1 MKTVLFVVGTLI
13 TAPALAQTPAPP
25 SAPASLPNSG
35 EIALFGTVSKINT
48 QTREFVLSAGRFS
61 LAGGKV
67 GIITPPKLKVVRFGR
82 APQFALRV
90 GQNLGV
96 VGRDSGSGR
105 ALEARLLF
113 LTAAT
118 QTQAKPASVAPVA
131 APPKDAPVI
140 APPNAEPVKATFPL
154 EAKSGG
160 WTFRVEEAGFSST
173 SLAQPGEQKKFST
186 PRFGVKAVTIA
197 PDGTLARPANYK
209 MRLLS
214 PSGAPL
220 LNQGELDPVS
230 NEGEVDP
237 DWGYVWADFSA
248 RAKPEGTQSNEK
260 LADGEV
266 NETIIVSLARPPA
279 KGTRKLDAHGVT
291 PSGVG
296 VTISEIGLTDE
307 GAVSIQC
314 RLSAPASRPD
324 TRVVPLEFKN
334 FELLGDDGRPLE
346 TAGGDERKA
355 ANGDYVQ
362 ILNFKQLPQDDEW
375 DLRLRVSSIRRAD
388 ALGDRIGA
396 RIKVPILAPPPL
408 PLAAPALKGQNERV
422 SVLLES
428 DPVVAGELWHG
439 SLWTRDTGRT
449 LGRVW
454 DVVAD
459 KAWWLKP
466 GGAPQLI
473 EKRSPLK
480 LHALHGDG
488 TRALPGE
495 WQTILSL
502 PIDPN
507 DPKARLSNAD
517 FRFELV
523 ASTLLPSSF
532 CIEAPVPA
540 PGTTVKMDADV
551 ATDSNAA
558 WTLQKIVSFS
568 PAVPLA
574 RQGQGLP
581 KSGLALVFEVS
592 SFLTQTSLDPELA
605 WARDEQ
611 GRPLDGGESRAWI
624 LGDLTQSKEQGSKRL
639 TLILSL
645 PAPDAKTVSVG
656 ATALEWG
663 DGSETT
669 TIEVHGAPLAPA
681 PVK

>member
-13 TAPALAQTPAPP
+13 TIPALAQTPAPAP
-25 SAPASLPNSG
+25 APASLPNSG

-48 QTREFVLSAGRFS
+48 QTREFVLSAEHFS
-61 LAGGKV
+61 LAGGKT
-67 GIITPPKLKVVRFGR
+67 GLITPPKLKVIRFGR

-96 VGRDSGSGR
+96 LGRDSGSGR

-118 QTQAKPASVAPVA
+118 QTQAKPAPVA
-131 APPKDAPVI
+131 ALLNDAPAV
-140 APPNAEPVKATFPL
+140 APPNAEPIKATFPI

-173 SLAQPGEQKKFST
+173 SPAQPGDQKKFST
-186 PRFGVKAVTIA
+186 PRFGVKAVTLA
-197 PDGTLARPANYK
+197 PDGTLAMPANYK

-220 LNQGELDPVS
+220 LN
-230 NEGEVDP
+230 EGEVDP
-237 DWGYVWADFSA
+237 DWGWVWADFSA
-248 RAKPEGTQSNEK
+248 RAKPEGSESNEK

-266 NETIIVSLARPPA
+266 RETITLSLARPPA
-279 KGTRKLDAHGVT
+279 KGTKKLDAHGVT

-324 TRVVPLEFKN
+324 TRVPPLEYED
-334 FELLGDDGRPLE
+334 FELLGDDGTPLE
-346 TAGGDERKA
+346 KVGVGERTA

-362 ILNFKQLPQDDEW
+362 VLRFNELTQDDEW
-375 DLRLRVSSIRRAD
+375 GLRLRVSSIRRAD

-396 RIKVPILAPPPL
+396 RIKVPVLAPPRL
-408 PLAAPALKGQNERV
+408 PLAAPAFKGQNERV

-428 DPVVAGELWHG
+428 EPVAAGELWHG

-454 DVVAD
+454 NVD

-466 GGAPQLI
+466 GGAPQPI
-473 EKRSPLK
+473 DKQSGLK
-480 LHALHGDG
+480 LHAFHSDG
-488 TRALPGE
+488 TRTLPGE

-507 DPKARLSNAD
+507 DPEVRLSNAD
-517 FRFELV
+517 FRFELG
-523 ASTLLPSSF
+523 AATLLPSSF

-540 PGTTVKMDADV
+540 LGATVKMDADV

-568 PAVPLA
+568 PSVPLA
-574 RQGQGLP
+574 RQGEGLP

-592 SFLTQTSLDPELA
+592 SFLAQTSIDPELV

-624 LGDLTQSKEQGSKRL
+624 LGDLTHSKEEGSNRL

-669 TIEVHGAPLAPA
+669 TVEVHGAPTAPA